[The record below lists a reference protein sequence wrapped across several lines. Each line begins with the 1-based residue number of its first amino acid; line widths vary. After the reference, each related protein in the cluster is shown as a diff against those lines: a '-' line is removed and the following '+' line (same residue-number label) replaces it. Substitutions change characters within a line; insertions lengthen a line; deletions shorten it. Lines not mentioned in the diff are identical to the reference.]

1 MMDIHLLKT
10 FVAAYEEANFTKAA
24 RRLNATQPGVSAQ
37 IAALEADVGTSL
49 FARNSRSVMPT
60 AAGRH
65 LYPRAL
71 RLIHDLNSTKLAVRS
86 LSDTATRRVAVGIP
100 PTLGN
105 GVVARVLPKFLE
117 AYSRAEVQIV
127 RECSS
132 TLTSLIDNGE
142 LDIAF
147 VTRHEDRSSVT
158 CRKVFTDKILV
169 ASSSAMGL
177 SAVEPVRLDAKPL
190 HKIVFPSR
198 LRRDLQLAL
207 EEPLQAGR
215 IVAAR
220 SIEMDCLASTLE
232 LVARSDWIAVI
243 PAAVACDS
251 AAGSGLRFSLI
262 AGTDIGLDYYA
273 LHARTEP
280 MSIATKAFSTM
291 LTLEINRARRHSLS
305 LDYFRGRAS
314 DQAGTVG
321 HRAGANP

>member
-1 MMDIHLLKT
+1 VDIHLLKT

-24 RRLNATQPGVSAQ
+24 KRLNATQPGVSAQ
-37 IAALEADVGTSL
+37 IAALEADVRTPL
-49 FARNSRSVMPT
+49 FARNARSVTPT
-60 AAGRH
+60 AAGRY

-71 RLIHDLNSTKLAVRS
+71 RLIHDLNSTKLALRS
-86 LSDTATRRVAVGIP
+86 LSDAATRRVAVGIP

-105 GVVARVLPKFLE
+105 GLMAQVLQKFLE

-127 RECSS
+127 QECSS

-147 VTRHEDRSSVT
+147 VTRHDDRSSVT
-158 CRKVFTDKILV
+158 CRKVFADKFLV
-169 ASSSAMGL
+169 ASSSAMEL
-177 SAVEPVRLDAKPL
+177 SAVEPVRLDAEPL

-207 EEPLQAGR
+207 EEPLQSGR

-232 LVARSDWIAVI
+232 LVAKSDWIAVV
-243 PAAVACDS
+243 PAAAACDS
-251 AAGSGLRFSLI
+251 RAAPGVRFSPI
-262 AGTDIGLDYYA
+262 AGADISLDYYA

-291 LTLEINRARRHSLS
+291 LTLEINRTCRHSLS
-305 LDYFRGRAS
+305 LDYFPVLGPPVSLRA
-314 DQAGTVG
+314 
-321 HRAGANP
+321 